1 MKTDSQHDYIHFWK
15 REYFLILLDVTL
27 REQNIHVNNVFC
39 NWHSRR
45 FFLQDLSLLNLASRI
60 SF

>member
-1 MKTDSQHDYIHFWK
+1 MITSTSEKENTVL
-15 REYFLILLDVTL
+15 YFLILLDVTL

-45 FFLQDLSLLNLASRI
+45 LFLQDLSLLNLASRI

>member
-1 MKTDSQHDYIHFWK
+1 MKTDSQNDYIHFWK
-15 REYFLILLDVTL
+15 REYFLILLDNTL
-27 REQNIHVNNVFC
+27 REQNIHVDNVFC

-45 FFLQDLSLLNLASRI
+45 LFLQDLGLLNLAIRL

>member
-1 MKTDSQHDYIHFWK
+1 MKTDSQHDYIHFGK
-15 REYFLILLDVTL
+15 REYFLILLDNTL

-39 NWHSRR
+39 NWHSRSL
-45 FFLQDLSLLNLASRI
+45 FSQDLSLLNLASRI